1 MARCASTLIISGSL
15 TLWQRQGGFSSTWC
29 CIRSSLQSFVFWD
42 VPLVLPV
49 HRLCPTGKVTLQ
61 QDKALATPVLGS
73 LCDPH
78 GDLPTLRCP
87 HAAQSCVP
95 SPLCRGTSLRL
106 GVPGAPWLGLGWGFT
121 GRAGPDVPHSSPQAH
136 SAQLFIPGFIPS
148 PFFSFFSFSFTGI
161 KSLKIA
167 ILPKPAGNVEPGY
180 HSRIAEQQPSR
191 LL

>member
-1 MARCASTLIISGSL
+1 MCIYSNYLWLINTMAKAGRFLQHMVLHQELAAKLCLLGCPSCAA
-15 TLWQRQGGFSSTWC
+15 C
-29 CIRSSLQSFVFWD
+29 
-42 VPLVLPV
+42 
-49 HRLCPTGKVTLQ
+49 HRLCPAGMVTLQ

-167 ILPKPAGNVEPGY
+167 ILPKPAGSVEPSY
-180 HSRIAEQQPSR
+180 HGCIAEQQPSR